1 MINLETITQ
10 NRLILLLMYLST
22 TYAFTGNIGI
32 FYNIYVCTRY
42 GMVLL
47 VAIAAMLAIKRV
59 SINRFKISIPIF
71 LAAVSIIV
79 ICTFSICVT
88 SNKKGT
94 ASQLFWLVS
103 SIMFAWIFYKT
114 ESQKLLNVFLD
125 GQIVIVIFQI
135 VVAFLFPTACYARHI
150 SKIVF
155 QGSFNHKNA
164 LAQQTVFGIIVCIC
178 VLHVVREKTAF
189 LIGKIAFAGIG
200 SLTLLMLTDSGTAK
214 SCLLAV
220 ILTYFVVR
228 VKRWGVNVPALFLAY
243 TFCFI
248 GSIFSQ
254 NPIVVYLLENVLGRD
269 ATLTGRLRIWKRVL
283 QIVEMKPLFGY
294 GFNSFWDYNPSL
306 AASALGMGA
315 HNGIF
320 ELLLQ
325 VGYVGTIF
333 FILTLIWVGRKM
345 RKKIKESNDNAL
357 FENLFMAMLLTYA
370 IGERIL
376 VPFVYTTIMLLMII
390 LKYADEARRKA
401 K

>member
-1 MINLETITQ
+1 M
-10 NRLILLLMYLST
+10 
-22 TYAFTGNIGI
+22 
-32 FYNIYVCTRY
+32 
-42 GMVLL
+42 
-47 VAIAAMLAIKRV
+47 
-59 SINRFKISIPIF
+59 P
-71 LAAVSIIV
+71 
-79 ICTFSICVT
+79 
-88 SNKKGT
+88 
-94 ASQLFWLVS
+94 
-103 SIMFAWIFYKT
+103 
-114 ESQKLLNVFLD
+114 
-125 GQIVIVIFQI
+125 
-135 VVAFLFPTACYARHI
+135 FLFPTACYARHI